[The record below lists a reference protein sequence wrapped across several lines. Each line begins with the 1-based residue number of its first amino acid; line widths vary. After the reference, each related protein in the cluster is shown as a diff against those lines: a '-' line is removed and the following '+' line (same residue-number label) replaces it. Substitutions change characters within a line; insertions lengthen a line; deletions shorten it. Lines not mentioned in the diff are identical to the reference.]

1 MEVEGYVTGIRF
13 RNDANCYTV
22 FSLETKDDEITCVG
36 KLSLIEEG
44 LYLKLEG
51 EMEDRSKWG
60 PQFQVSRYEVKSP
73 EDEIAME
80 RYLASGV
87 IRGVGPAMARKIVKE
102 FGADTFRVI
111 EEEPSSLSRIKGI
124 SERIALQIGEQ
135 FYEKSSTRNAMVF
148 MQQYGITNQTAI
160 KLYKQ
165 FGDEIYHI
173 LKENPYRLADEVN
186 GIGFQKADQIAVKA
200 GIPVDSD
207 FRIRSAVL
215 YVLQANS
222 AEGHVYCPLE
232 YLREELER
240 FLHIEI
246 PEIEEHL
253 IQLELEKKIVVK
265 KEPVTP
271 EGKPLIQDGQS
282 LRPARKSQELCSGQ
296 SEQENRSAQK
306 IQPEQETRVYL
317 TKFYYMEL
325 NCARMLHDLNLKA
338 DVEPNELRKKIRRIM
353 KKEKFE
359 LDEKQVEAVCQA
371 VSNGV
376 LVLTGGPGTG
386 KTTTINAMIQ
396 YFEEEG
402 LEVLLA
408 APTGRAA
415 RRMKEATR
423 CEAQTIHRLLGVTVV
438 EENESSYMSFER
450 GEDNPLE
457 ADAVIIDEASMV
469 DITLLYSLLRAIA
482 AGTRIIFVGDVDQL
496 PSVGPGNCLSDII
509 ESGCFPVVKLDQI
522 FRQASESDIVMNAH
536 RINRGE
542 YPVMDKKSKDFFFFE
557 GDDPKDILGI
567 MYYLINN
574 GLAEYVNAASSE
586 IQILSP
592 VKKGP
597 LGVEHINYVLQ
608 MSMNPK
614 AADKDEIEW
623 NDRIYRVG
631 DKVMQIKNNYNL
643 EWEIPDDYG
652 SRYLT
657 GSGVYNGDIGVIR
670 DINKSL
676 NALKVEFEEG
686 KLVEYSFQELSE
698 LEHAYAITIH
708 KSQGSEYPAVLI
720 PLLSGSKLLY
730 TRNLLYTA
738 ITRAKKCVCLVG
750 SKAMIQQMV
759 DNNQENRRYT
769 TLAKRIRDLREE

>member
-22 FSLETKDDEITCVG
+22 FSLETKEEEMMCVG
-36 KLSLIEEG
+36 KLSVVEEG
-44 LYLKLEG
+44 LYLRLTG
-51 EMEDRSKWG
+51 QIEDRSKWG
-60 PQFQVSRYEVKSP
+60 PQFQVSGYEIRTP
-73 EDEIAME
+73 EDAVAME

-87 IRGVGPAMARKIVKE
+87 IRGVGPAMAKKIIKE

-111 EEEPSSLSRIKGI
+111 EEEPASLARIKGI
-124 SERIALQIGEQ
+124 SERIACQIGEQ
-135 FYEKSSTRNAMVF
+135 FLEKSSTRNAMVL
-148 MQQYGITNQTAI
+148 MQQYGITNQTAL
-160 KLYKQ
+160 KLYRQ
-165 FGDEIYHI
+165 FGEEIYTI

-186 GIGFQKADQIAVKA
+186 GIGFKKADLIAVKA

-215 YVLQANS
+215 YVLQLHS
-222 AEGHVYCPLE
+222 TDGHTYCPFGV
-232 YLREELER
+232 LRERLED
-240 FLHIEI
+240 FLHMEL
-246 PEIEEHL
+246 PELEEHL
-253 IQLELEKKIVVK
+253 IQLQLDRKLVIK
-265 KEPVTP
+265 KELP
-271 EGKPLIQDGQS
+271 EAEDGFGYGDR
-282 LRPARKSQELCSGQ
+282 LQEPQ
-296 SEQENRSAQK
+296 M
-306 IQPEQETRVYL
+306 RVYL
-317 TKFYYMEL
+317 TRFYYMEL

-338 DVEPNELRKKIRRIM
+338 DVDEQVLKRKIQKIM
-353 KKEKFE
+353 KKEELE
-359 LDEKQVEAVCQA
+359 LDEKQSEAVYQA

-386 KTTTINAMIQ
+386 KTTTIHAMIR

-415 RRMKEATR
+415 RRMKEATK

-438 EENESSYMSFER
+438 DENEQSYMSFER

-457 ADAVIIDEASMV
+457 ADAVIIDEASMI

-482 AGTRIIFVGDVDQL
+482 AGTRVIFVGDVDQL
-496 PSVGPGNCLSDII
+496 PSVGPGNCLSDIL
-509 ESGCFPVVKLDQI
+509 EAGCFPVVKLEQI
-522 FRQASESDIVMNAH
+522 FRQASESDIVLNAH

-542 YPVMDKKSKDFFFFE
+542 YPVIGKKSKDFFFLE
-557 GDDPKDILGI
+557 GKDPKDILGI
-567 MYYLINN
+567 MYYLLNH
-574 GLAEYVNAASSE
+574 GLAEYVDADPSE

-614 AADKDEIEW
+614 SLQKEEIEW

-631 DKVMQIKNNYNL
+631 DKVMQIRNNYNL
-643 EWEIPDDYG
+643 EWEQLDDYG

-670 DINKSL
+670 DISREM

-686 KLVEYSFQELSE
+686 KLVEYSFSELSE

-720 PLLSGSKLLY
+720 PLLSGSRLLY

-738 ITRAKKCVCLVG
+738 ITRAKKSVFLIGSRELVC
-750 SKAMIQQMV
+750 QMV
-759 DNNQENRRYT
+759 DNNQEKKRYT
-769 TLAKRIRDLREE
+769 TLAKRIRDLKEEA

>member
-22 FSLETKDDEITCVG
+22 FSLETKEEEMMCVG
-36 KLSLIEEG
+36 KLSVVEEG
-44 LYLKLEG
+44 LYLRLTG
-51 EMEDRSKWG
+51 QIEDRSKWG
-60 PQFQVSRYEVKSP
+60 PQFQVSEYEIRTP
-73 EDEIAME
+73 EDAVAME

-87 IRGVGPAMARKIVKE
+87 IRGVGPAMAKKIIKE

-111 EEEPSSLSRIKGI
+111 EEEPASLARIKGI
-124 SERIALQIGEQ
+124 SERIACQIGEQ
-135 FYEKSSTRNAMVF
+135 FLEKSSTRNAMVL
-148 MQQYGITNQTAI
+148 MQQYGITNQTAL
-160 KLYKQ
+160 KLYRQ
-165 FGDEIYHI
+165 FGEEIYTI

-186 GIGFQKADQIAVKA
+186 GIGFKKADLIAVKA

-215 YVLQANS
+215 YVLQLHS
-222 AEGHVYCPLE
+222 ADGHTYCPFCV
-232 YLREELER
+232 LRERLED
-240 FLHIEI
+240 FLHMEL
-246 PEIEEHL
+246 PELEEHL
-253 IQLELEKKIVVK
+253 IQLQLDRKLVIK
-265 KEPVTP
+265 KELP
-271 EGKPLIQDGQS
+271 EPEEGFECGD
-282 LRPARKSQELCSGQ
+282 RPQE
-296 SEQENRSAQK
+296 
-306 IQPEQETRVYL
+306 PDVRVYL
-317 TKFYYMEL
+317 NRFYYMEL

-338 DVEPNELRKKIRRIM
+338 DVDEQLLKRKIQRIM
-353 KKEKFE
+353 KKEELE
-359 LDEKQVEAVCQA
+359 LDEKQSEAVYQA

-386 KTTTINAMIQ
+386 KTTTIHAMIR

-415 RRMKEATR
+415 RRMKEATK

-438 EENESSYMSFER
+438 DENEQSYMSFER

-457 ADAVIIDEASMV
+457 ADAVIIDEASMI

-496 PSVGPGNCLSDII
+496 PSVGPGNCLSDIL
-509 ESGCFPVVKLDQI
+509 EAGCFPVVKLEQI
-522 FRQASESDIVMNAH
+522 FRQASESDIVLNAH

-542 YPVMDKKSKDFFFFE
+542 YPVIEKKSKDFFFLE
-557 GDDPKDILGI
+557 GKDPKDILGI
-567 MYYLINN
+567 MYYLLNH
-574 GLAEYVNAASSE
+574 GLAEYVDADPSE

-614 AADKDEIEW
+614 SSQKEEIEW

-631 DKVMQIKNNYNL
+631 DKVMQIRNNYNL
-643 EWEIPDDYG
+643 EWEQLDDYG

-670 DINKSL
+670 DISREMS
-676 NALKVEFEEG
+676 ALKVEFEEG
-686 KLVEYSFQELSE
+686 KLVEYSFSELSE

-720 PLLSGSKLLY
+720 PLLSGSRLLY

-738 ITRAKKCVCLVG
+738 ITRAKKSVFLIGSRELVC
-750 SKAMIQQMV
+750 QMV
-759 DNNQENRRYT
+759 DNNQEKKRYT
-769 TLAKRIRDLREE
+769 TLAKRIRDLKEEA

>member
-1 MEVEGYVTGIRF
+1 M
-13 RNDANCYTV
+13 
-22 FSLETKDDEITCVG
+22 CVG
-36 KLSLIEEG
+36 KLSVVEEG
-44 LYLKLEG
+44 LYLRLTG
-51 EMEDRSKWG
+51 QIEDRSKWG
-60 PQFQVSRYEVKSP
+60 PQFQVSGYEIRTP
-73 EDEIAME
+73 EDAVAME

-87 IRGVGPAMARKIVKE
+87 IRGVGPAMAKKIIKE

-111 EEEPSSLSRIKGI
+111 EEEPASLARIKGI
-124 SERIALQIGEQ
+124 SERIACQIGEQ
-135 FYEKSSTRNAMVF
+135 FLEKSSTRNAMVL
-148 MQQYGITNQTAI
+148 MQQYGITNQTAL
-160 KLYKQ
+160 KLYRQ
-165 FGDEIYHI
+165 FGEEIYTI

-186 GIGFQKADQIAVKA
+186 GIGFKKADLIAVKA

-215 YVLQANS
+215 YVLQLHS
-222 AEGHVYCPLE
+222 TDGHTYCPFGV
-232 YLREELER
+232 LRERLED
-240 FLHIEI
+240 FLHMEL
-246 PEIEEHL
+246 PELEEHL
-253 IQLELEKKIVVK
+253 IQLQLDRKLVIK
-265 KEPVTP
+265 KELP
-271 EGKPLIQDGQS
+271 EAEDGFGYGDR
-282 LRPARKSQELCSGQ
+282 LQEPQ
-296 SEQENRSAQK
+296 M
-306 IQPEQETRVYL
+306 RVYL
-317 TKFYYMEL
+317 TRFYYMEL

-338 DVEPNELRKKIRRIM
+338 DVDEQVLKRKIQKIM
-353 KKEKFE
+353 KKEELE
-359 LDEKQVEAVCQA
+359 LDEKQSEAVYQA

-386 KTTTINAMIQ
+386 KTTTIHAMIR

-415 RRMKEATR
+415 RRMKEATK

-438 EENESSYMSFER
+438 DENEQSYMSFER

-457 ADAVIIDEASMV
+457 ADAVIIDEASMI

-482 AGTRIIFVGDVDQL
+482 AGTRVIFVGDVDQL
-496 PSVGPGNCLSDII
+496 PSVGPGNCLSDIL
-509 ESGCFPVVKLDQI
+509 EAGCFPVVKLEQI
-522 FRQASESDIVMNAH
+522 FRQASESDIVLNAH

-542 YPVMDKKSKDFFFFE
+542 YPVIGKKSKDFFFLE
-557 GDDPKDILGI
+557 GKDPKDILGI
-567 MYYLINN
+567 MYYLLNH
-574 GLAEYVNAASSE
+574 GLAEYVDADPSE

-614 AADKDEIEW
+614 SLQKEEIEW

-631 DKVMQIKNNYNL
+631 DKVMQIRNNYNL
-643 EWEIPDDYG
+643 EWEQLDDYG

-670 DINKSL
+670 DISREM

-686 KLVEYSFQELSE
+686 KLVEYSFSELSE

-720 PLLSGSKLLY
+720 PLLSGSRLLY

-738 ITRAKKCVCLVG
+738 ITRAKKSVFLIGSRELVC
-750 SKAMIQQMV
+750 QMV
-759 DNNQENRRYT
+759 DNNQEKKRYT
-769 TLAKRIRDLREE
+769 TLAKRIRDLKEEA